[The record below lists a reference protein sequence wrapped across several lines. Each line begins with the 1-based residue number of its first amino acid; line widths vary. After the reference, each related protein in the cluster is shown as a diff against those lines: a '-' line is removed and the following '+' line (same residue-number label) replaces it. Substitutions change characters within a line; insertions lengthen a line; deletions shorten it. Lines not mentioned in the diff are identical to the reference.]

1 VHPIKQR
8 FPSVYERMLESA
20 AVQWTKQQL
29 LHVLGTAERDVLSGA
44 DREALRHEFRP
55 TYAYLDQL
63 GFTAYHDAA
72 AT

>member
-1 VHPIKQR
+1 
-8 FPSVYERMLESA
+8 
-20 AVQWTKQQL
+20 
-29 LHVLGTAERDVLSGA
+29 VLGTAERDVLSDA